1 MTPAITAFTFMSV
14 AHFSTASNAPVGHHL
29 ARFFVALAMA
39 AALGVSGLH
48 GPASDT
54 SSAMVLQTPSHG

>member
-1 MTPAITAFTFMSV
+1 MTPAITAFTLMSV
-14 AHFSTASNAPVGHHL
+14 AHFSTTRDAPVGHYV

-48 GPASDT
+48 GPASET
-54 SSAMVLQTPSHG
+54 SSAMVSQPPSHG